1 MKVNVERLK
10 LEVRRARTPFLIYLC
25 LVTGGLGALYGILRN
40 QTFLRPWEDHV
51 QVRAMVADA
60 KGLVAGKQEVRIA
73 GIKVGV
79 VTETSLRD
87 AQPMVTLALDEEHAP
102 IYRDARLRL
111 RPVTPLQDMYI
122 DLDRGTPAAGKLRA
136 DDVIP
141 EAQTV
146 SPVDVSR
153 VLNTFDAETR
163 DRLAVL
169 LHEMGPA
176 LHDNGMQLRAAFV
189 QAAPFLRAARRVTGA
204 MDDRRAELRR
214 LVSNFS
220 RLTDT
225 LAGHDDQLAAL
236 VRNGSATLGE
246 LAQRDVPLA
255 ATIAELPRVL
265 SALDGAM
272 IRLGGTRA
280 QLDPA
285 LVALG
290 PAAEQ
295 LRPGLQALGR
305 LGRDAL
311 PAFTALEAPVGA
323 LRPMARTLRP
333 TAAGLADA
341 LAALDRQA
349 PAFDRITKQL
359 LPCREMVRQF
369 FSNTPSVGKF
379 SNAISAY
386 PRGDATFDVGSAG
399 ARSAHGLT
407 RSASCTDGSN

>member
-1 MKVNVERLK
+1 MKVNSERLK
-10 LEVRRARTPFLIYLC
+10 LEVRRARTPFLIYVC
-25 LVTGGLGALYGILRN
+25 LVVAGFGALYGILRN

-51 QVRAMVADA
+51 QVRAAVVDA

-79 VTETSLRD
+79 VTKTELRGGR
-87 AQPMVTLALDEEHAP
+87 PIITLQLDRHRAP
-102 IYRDARLRL
+102 VYRDARLRL
-111 RPVTPLQDMYI
+111 RPVTPLQDMYV
-122 DLDRGTPAAGKLRA
+122 DLDRGTPSAGELRD

-141 EAQTV
+141 EAHTV

-163 DRLAVL
+163 DRLSVL

-176 LHDNGMQLRAAFV
+176 LRDNGAQLRAAFV
-189 QAAPFLRAARRVTGA
+189 QAAPFLKATERVTQA
-204 MDDRRAELRR
+204 MADRRRELAR
-214 LVSNFS
+214 VVTNFG

-225 LAGHDDQLAAL
+225 LASHDGQLAAL
-236 VRNGSATLGE
+236 VHNGNTTLGE
-246 LAQRDVPLA
+246 LARRDAPLA
-255 ATIAELPRVL
+255 ETLGELPRML
-265 SALDGAM
+265 TALDGAM
-272 IRLGGTRA
+272 TRLGGARA

-285 LVALG
+285 LVALR
-290 PAAEQ
+290 PAAAQ
-295 LRPGLQALGR
+295 LEPGLTALGR

-311 PAFTALEAPVGA
+311 PAFTALRAPVDA

-386 PRGDATFDVGSAG
+386 PRGDVSFDAGSIG
-399 ARSAHGLT
+399 ARSANGLT
-407 RSASCTDGSN
+407 RSASCTDREK